1 MSLTE
6 ILRET
11 LKREYGIE
19 SDADLIRAVDH
30 QPGLD
35 IGIFASPC
43 GTTEKC
49 RNMRIKCVQ
58 IGAVRYAEAQRG
70 YDAIGGEILVFPS
83 ALFAGYKMLFPDEYL
98 LYEEKEGEDA

>member
-1 MSLTE
+1 MKLVKLLVVVGVSV
-6 ILRET
+6 IL
-11 LKREYGIE
+11 
-19 SDADLIRAVDH
+19 
-30 QPGLD
+30 
-35 IGIFASPC
+35 
-43 GTTEKC
+43 
-49 RNMRIKCVQ
+49 Q